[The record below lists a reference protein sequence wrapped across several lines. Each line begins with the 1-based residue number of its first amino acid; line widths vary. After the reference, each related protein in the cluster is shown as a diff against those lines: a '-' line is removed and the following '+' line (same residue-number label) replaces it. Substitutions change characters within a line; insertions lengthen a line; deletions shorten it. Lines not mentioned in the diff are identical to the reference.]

1 MTHWL
6 SHCTGVFLISP
17 SIDVTNVTMNGSLCL
32 AAPGGWKPLSSPSA
46 PGQDYALHVSMSG
59 ISLLCSPCGLHC
71 SLLHLTMLH
80 CLTLHGTRTGA
91 HINT

>member
-6 SHCTGVFLISP
+6 SHCTGVLLISP

-46 PGQDYALHVSMSG
+46 PGQDYALHVSMWSPLLSPPASDHA
-59 ISLLCSPCGLHC
+59 SLTHF
-71 SLLHLTMLH
+71 TWDQD
-80 CLTLHGTRTGA
+80 RGA
-91 HINT
+91 H